1 MYLLYSLLLTIGFFL
16 MSPLF
21 FLRREKYAAGFSQR
35 LGNYPEFKHDERPVI
50 WLHCVSVG
58 ETNAARPLVDEL
70 HRSFPSHRIVISTT
84 TKTGQELAERIF
96 ADKTDAVFY
105 FPFDWKFSVNRALET
120 FKPRVV
126 LLMETEIWP
135 RLIRET
141 HLSGA
146 SVAIVNGRLSER
158 SFKRY
163 LYVKG
168 FVRNVL
174 GFVDMALMQGEKDA
188 SRIDQLGLG
197 SAKIFVT
204 GNLKFDQNL
213 SSDEK
218 ELTRVFRERFGID
231 GTKPLIVAA
240 STHEPEER
248 WIMESLDGELGHSC
262 RLLIAP
268 RHPERFDDVA
278 DLLHDSP
285 YSFVKRTREITGQD
299 KEADIILLDS
309 IGELRAVYP
318 LAEIVFV
325 GGSLIPHGGQS
336 ILEPASLGKPIVTGP
351 HTMNFDAA
359 VSEFLE
365 NDALIQLPESRHEYE
380 ITERLYEA
388 LVNALLQDAEQRQ
401 TLGHNASAVMGLSN
415 NLATE
420 KTIKQLKQ
428 MVYPTDKVKTE
439 K

>member
-1 MYLLYSLLLTIGFFL
+1 

-35 LGNYPEFKHDERPVI
+35 LGNYPKFKHYGRPVI

-58 ETNAARPLVDEL
+58 ETNAVRPLVDEL
-70 HRSFPSHRIVISTT
+70 HKAFPSHRIVISTT
-84 TKTGQELAERIF
+84 TKTGQELAQRIF
-96 ADKTDAVFY
+96 ADKADAVFY
-105 FPFDWKFSVNRALET
+105 FPFDWKFSVKRALET
-120 FKPRVV
+120 FKPTVI

-135 RLIRET
+135 RLIREA

-146 SVAIVNGRLSER
+146 RVAIVNGRLSEK

-163 LYVKG
+163 SYIKA
-168 FVRNVL
+168 FVRRVL
-174 GFVDMALMQGEKDA
+174 QFVALALMQDEKDA
-188 SRIDQLGLG
+188 GRIDQLGLG

-213 SSDEK
+213 SSDEM
-218 ELTRVFRERFGID
+218 ELTRVIRERFGID

-240 STHEPEER
+240 STHEPEEK
-248 WIMESLDGELGHSC
+248 WIIESLDGELGHSC

-278 DLLHDSP
+278 DLLRDSP
-285 YSFVKRTREITGQD
+285 YSFVKRTREITDQD
-299 KEADIILLDS
+299 KGAEIILLDS

-336 ILEPASLGKPIVTGP
+336 ILEPASLAKPIVTGP
-351 HTMNFDAA
+351 HTINFDAV

-380 ITERLYEA
+380 IPERLCEA
-388 LVNALLQDAEQRQ
+388 LVNTLLQDAEQRQ
-401 TLGHNASAVMGLSN
+401 TLGQNAAAVMGKSN

-420 KTIKQLKQ
+420 QTIKQLKQ

>member
-1 MYLLYSLLLTIGFFL
+1 MFFVYSLLLTIAFVL

-21 FLRREKYAAGFSQR
+21 FLRREKYASGFSQR
-35 LGNYPEFKHDERPVI
+35 LGNYPEFKHDGRPVI

-58 ETNAARPLVDEL
+58 ETNAARPLVDAL

-96 ADKTDAVFY
+96 ADKADTVFY
-105 FPFDWKFSVNRALET
+105 FPFDWKFSVKRALET
-120 FKPRVV
+120 FKPTVV

-135 RLIRET
+135 RLIREI

-146 SVAIVNGRLSER
+146 HVAIVNGRLSEK

-174 GFVDMALMQGEKDA
+174 GFVDMALMQDEKDA
-188 SRIDQLGLG
+188 SRIDQLGLDP
-197 SAKIFVT
+197 AKIFVT

-213 SSDEK
+213 STDEM

-231 GTKPLIVAA
+231 GTKPLIAAA

-248 WIMESLDGELGHSC
+248 WILESLDGELGHRC

-278 DLLHDSP
+278 NLLRDSP
-285 YSFVKRTREITGQD
+285 YSFVKRTREITDQD
-299 KEADIILLDS
+299 KEVDIILLDS

-351 HTMNFDAA
+351 HTMNFDAV

-365 NDALIQLPESRHEYE
+365 NDALIQLPESHQEYE

-388 LVNALLQDAEQRQ
+388 LVNTLLDNAERRQ
-401 TLGHNASAVMGLSN
+401 TLGQNAAAVMGRSN

-420 KTIKQLKQ
+420 RTIEQLRQ
-428 MVYPTDKVKTE
+428 MISSPDNVKTE
-439 K
+439 N